1 VVSKT
6 TCKLLEIPRI
16 DMINKLP
23 KDFMNEV
30 EATYKERRNWKTVRL
45 LDIQSTNKKIY
56 KFDDKTDAYRE
67 AIDNV

>member
-45 LDIQSTNKKIY
+45 LDI
-56 KFDDKTDAYRE
+56 
-67 AIDNV
+67 